1 MARGGINRAVVQTA
15 RLALLARGEHPSI
28 DAVRVEMGNT
38 GSKTT
43 IHRYLKELY
52 DSDSRTTGT
61 PDISQELTELVARL
75 AQRLESQAQDIA
87 DQARARCDEE
97 LQKKSSEMAQLQLNA
112 LNDAEQLQQQK
123 LRISEQ
129 DAALLATRETL
140 QQVQTEHARLTQANL
155 DLIARLQDKDGH
167 IQSLEEKH
175 LNARDALE
183 HYRNAIREQRE
194 QEQRRHEGQL
204 QQLQM
209 ELRQAQQQAMVR
221 QEEITSLN
229 RDNERLLG
237 EIRTT
242 RRELDKQGDQLEQVN
257 TRFAGLGQQLQHAET
272 RCSLLEERLSNA
284 KQDVVD
290 TRQQLTDQQQQNR
303 VLELILVKTEMA
315 LETMRT
321 QPPASPDVEAGEGS
335 TEADD
340 QS

>member
-43 IHRYLKELY
+43 IHRYLKEL
-52 DSDSRTTGT
+52 DEVDARTAAA
-61 PDISQELTELVARL
+61 PDISQELTELVSRL
-75 AQRLESQAQDIA
+75 AQRLEGQAQQIA
-87 DQARARCDEE
+87 DEARARCDEALEEKSAE
-97 LQKKSSEMAQLQLNA
+97 LAQCQSQLSDTN
-112 LNDAEQLQQQK
+112 ERLQQQG
-123 LRISEQ
+123 LWMSTQ

-140 QQVQTEHARLTQANL
+140 QSEQTENARLNQANL
-155 DLIARLQDKDGH
+155 DLSARLQDKDGH

-183 HYRNAIREQRE
+183 HYRNAIKEQRE

-221 QEEITSLN
+221 QEEITALN

-237 EIRTT
+237 EIRGT
-242 RRELDKQGDQLEQVN
+242 RRELDKQGSHLEQMNNRV
-257 TRFAGLGQQLQHAET
+257 TGLSQELQQSQT
-272 RCSLLEERLSNA
+272 RCSLLQERLTNA
-284 KQDVVD
+284 RQEAVE
-290 TRQQLTDQQQQNR
+290 TRQQLTEQQQQSR
-303 VLELILVKTEMA
+303 VLELILIKTEVA
-315 LETMRT
+315 LESLRAAH
-321 QPPASPDVEAGEGS
+321 PAVPDADTSGSEAD
-335 TEADD
+335 ADD
-340 QS
+340 QA